1 MRTIDRLRYEF
12 GVPIEY
18 DESNRG
24 YYLTNPNFSFAALPP
39 ERDELIA
46 LILLREISTVID
58 DSSIHDAISSLW
70 IRLTNGRADMDGD
83 LERMRG
89 RFSVESAAVGRLPAI
104 NLIRVITLCHEG
116 HQVVLTYHSPLDGRG
131 KRAFE
136 GIFERLHLRDG
147 TVYALFKDTSMN
159 RHVLNL
165 SFVQA
170 VEEGMPASLQAIES
184 AAPEAGRSVWLDG
197 MGEWVGRSPE
207 IIEVTLAPP
216 GSRFYASQL
225 WHADQKDLW
234 DGDHLIRR
242 FPATIS
248 LDLLRRVLSLGRYI
262 VGVKPASIVEQLRED
277 VRRLAHLCG
286 ER

>member
-24 YYLTNPNFSFAALPP
+24 YYLTNPHFSFAALPP

-46 LILLREISTVID
+46 LVLLRELSTIID

-83 LERMRG
+83 LERMRT

-104 NLIRVITLCHEG
+104 DVIRIITLCHEG

-131 KRAFE
+131 AQAFE
-136 GIFERLHLRDG
+136 GVFERLHLRDG
-147 TVYALFKDTSMN
+147 TLYALFKDTAMN

-170 VEEGMPASLQAIES
+170 VDEGASASLRPLEAT
-184 AAPEAGRSVWLDG
+184 APEAGRGVWPDG
-197 MGEWVGRSPE
+197 IGEWSGRSPE
-207 IIEVTLAPP
+207 MIEVTLAPP

-225 WHADQKDLW
+225 WHADQKDSW

-248 LDLLRRVLSLGRYI
+248 LHLLCRVLSLGRYI